1 MLATVVEPSMQH
13 EVRRASGSRA
23 DSSFESILDSRAAR
37 SFL

>member
-13 EVRRASGSRA
+13 EVKRASGFRS
-23 DSSFESILDSRAAR
+23 DSILESILDLMADR